1 MSFFVLRNPSAYQTD
16 DHAVT
21 DATPVD
27 PVHVGEAI
35 RCSDCGNNL
44 SMLPW
49 LPPFRVVLEP
59 WTCAYGDITWAIGN
73 ELLLSERFVD
83 LFQESGLTGLQVL
96 GHAEIVRVTPRGG
109 ARPQGTPPQYLCAR
123 PVLSNTKIDL
133 EASGVE
139 MQGPVTCDTC
149 RSGVLLRHK
158 RVVVDEGTWT
168 GEDLFYA
175 RGLSGLIIT
184 SERFAEWFRKNK
196 INSGVLVPAQE
207 FATDFHSSA

>member
-1 MSFFVLRNPSAYQTD
+1 M
-16 DHAVT
+16 
-21 DATPVD
+21 
-27 PVHVGEAI
+27 
-35 RCSDCGNNL
+35 
-44 SMLPW
+44 
-49 LPPFRVVLEP
+49 
-59 WTCAYGDITWAIGN
+59 
-73 ELLLSERFVD
+73 
-83 LFQESGLTGLQVL
+83 
-96 GHAEIVRVTPRGG
+96 
-109 ARPQGTPPQYLCAR
+109 
-123 PVLSNTKIDL
+123 LSNTRIDL

-139 MQGPVTCDTC
+139 MQGPVACDTC

-196 INSGVLVPAQE
+196 INTGVLVPAQE